1 MKNWRSHFVFNR
13 SQQNGIFVLV
23 AIIVVLQLFHFF
35 YPFSAEEPLDPEEE
49 EIVLKLQRSID
60 SLKLVATEKK
70 SEKILPFNPNFISD
84 YKGYQLG
91 MSVAE
96 IDRLH
101 EHREKNQWVNS
112 AEEFQEVTEVSD
124 SLLKILSPS
133 FRFPEFRQ
141 KTSEENKVSKKAF
154 SAPLS
159 KADLNS
165 ATAEELQQVNGIGE
179 KLSARIV
186 NYRNSLGGFRGN
198 LQLYDVYGLS
208 PEVVERALLR
218 FEVKTEN
225 FDKLDLNEVTLMQ
238 LTELPFFNYEQAR
251 TIIKYR
257 EEVGEIKNMME
268 LGQIRNFPIEK
279 LDRIALY
286 LTIDQKN

>member
-35 YPFSAEEPLDPEEE
+35 YPFSSEEPIDPEEE
-49 EIVLKLQRSID
+49 EIVLKLQQSID
-60 SLKLVATEKK
+60 SLKLAAAEK
-70 SEKILPFNPNFISD
+70 ELVEILPFNPNFISD

-101 EHREKNQWVNS
+101 GYREKNQWVNS

-141 KTSEENKVSKKAF
+141 KTSEENKVSKNTF

-165 ATAEELQQVNGIGE
+165 STAEELQQVNGIGE
-179 KLSARIV
+179 KLSVRIV
-186 NYRNSLGGFRGN
+186 NYRNSLGGFRGD

-238 LTELPFFNYEQAR
+238 LTELPYFNYEQAR
-251 TIIKYR
+251 GVIKYR
-257 EEVGEIKNMME
+257 EDVGEIKNMME
-268 LGQIRNFPIEK
+268 LEQIRNFPIEK

-286 LTIDQKN
+286 LTIDGKN

>member
-1 MKNWRSHFVFNR
+1 MNNWRSHFVFNR

-23 AIIVVLQLFHFF
+23 AIIVVLQLIYFF
-35 YPFSAEEPLDPEEE
+35 YPFSADEPIDPQEE

-60 SLKLVATEKK
+60 SLKLVA
-70 SEKILPFNPNFISD
+70 SEKESVETLPFNPNFISD
-84 YKGYQLG
+84 HKGYLLG
-91 MSVAE
+91 MSVTE

-101 EHREKNQWVNS
+101 EHREKNLWVNS
-112 AEEFQEVTEVSD
+112 AEEFQEVTGVSD
-124 SLLKILSPS
+124 SMLKILAPS

-141 KTSEENKVSKKAF
+141 KTSEENKVSKMTF

-159 KADLNS
+159 KADLNT
-165 ATAEELQQVNGIGE
+165 ATAKELQQVNGIGE
-179 KLSARIV
+179 KLSARIL
-186 NYRNSLGGFRGN
+186 NYRNSLGGFRGD

-208 PEVVERALLR
+208 PEVVQRALLR
-218 FEVKTEN
+218 FEVKTKD

-251 TIIKYR
+251 AIIKYR
-257 EEVGEIKNMME
+257 EEVGEIENITE
-268 LGQIRNFPIEK
+268 LEQIRNFPIEK